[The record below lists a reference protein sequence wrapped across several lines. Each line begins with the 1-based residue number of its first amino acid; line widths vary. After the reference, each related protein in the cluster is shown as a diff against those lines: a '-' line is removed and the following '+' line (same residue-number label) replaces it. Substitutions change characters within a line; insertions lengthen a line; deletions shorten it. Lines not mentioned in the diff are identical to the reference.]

1 MTFAND
7 STYVR
12 PAGHRHPPSI
22 TRCLCWFATALL
34 AAIAVTVP
42 AYAQQGDAASIE
54 GRVVNPG
61 AQNYLSGALIRLRE
75 TGATTSSDSDG
86 SFRFGNLAAGTYNVE
101 LSYIGLDP
109 EVEQVT
115 VSNGEQLFVT
125 IEIGPDTLDEIVT
138 TGIRGAQASAL
149 NEQRTNDNISNI
161 ISSDQ
166 LGRFPDRN
174 IAEAMRRIPG
184 VSIERE
190 EKAGDGR
197 YVSIRGLDSGLN
209 NFKLNGMNV
218 AQQEEDNRRVALDV
232 IQVEAVSK
240 VIVNKTL
247 LPNHDG
253 DGIGGA
259 VELVSAT
266 AFDFNE
272 LYIDVTTEGF
282 YNDFQDELGGKLAG
296 TFATV
301 FGPDDRWGVLVSA
314 AYSDRST
321 AGYGLLNDEDWVSR
335 IEQDDDD
342 PLGAGNTPE
351 VYDFG
356 LLRFDND
363 RENIG
368 VNTAISLQATKDTL
382 LTFKGSFNRLNDF
395 ELNRGIF
402 FVGDD
407 DELYQGGVLD
417 PEGGYTARIYGEYEE
432 SVFRS
437 QSYNLIGE
445 TQRDRWRFDYSAGYS
460 EGIRDEPNDYELSF
474 EKDLST
480 SPILWDRSDDEFPSP
495 VLDPADAAAIADS
508 SGWSLSGNDI
518 DEDTAKD
525 RKTAFTFDATLDT
538 SGSGALQYVKMGLK
552 LQQSKR
558 SLFEANV
565 LDAAGDLLFEED
577 GFRGADVSFSDIG
590 SPYGPIFAIDEGTLG
605 NWREIGFGL
614 VADGTL
620 ENDYIDDGSI
630 PLDEDTYSAT
640 EDILA
645 GYIMAQAN
653 VDKWEFIGG
662 VRIEQTN
669 VSVRNLELIEDD
681 DAGTET
687 LTPIRTKSDYIDVLP
702 RLQINYRA
710 SDELIF
716 RGAVFASLARPE
728 FQFIAGTTEIAIED
742 GTADIFLGNP
752 DLETAFAWNL
762 DFGVEYYYGGIG
774 IISANV
780 FYKTIDNFIFNDDAP
795 ESDGD
800 ASQFANDPRL
810 AGLDIGDVET
820 FINGDT
826 AEVYGL
832 ELNFVR
838 QFTELEGFWGG
849 FGTYINLTLQDSSAD
864 SGLDGRDDVEF
875 FNAPGTIGT
884 AALTYQGT
892 RFQANLAY
900 SYRDDFLFEF
910 SQFQESIYEQ
920 DYDSLDVTFNYDLT
934 DRVRLIFRA
943 ADITDSGDKAIVRRT
958 FGSSNRYLD
967 NSNYN
972 GRNMS
977 FGINARF

>member
-1 MTFAND
+1 MTFANE
-7 STYVR
+7 STFSRRSSYLRLSTPLV
-12 PAGHRHPPSI
+12 G
-22 TRCLCWFATALL
+22 LFG
-34 AAIAVTVP
+34 IAVLFIAAFAAP
-42 AYAQQGDAASIE
+42 AYAQNDNSGSIS
-54 GRVVNPG
+54 GRVINPG
-61 AQNYLSGALIRLRE
+61 TQSYLSGVLLTVRE
-75 TGATTSSDSDG
+75 TGASTSSSGDG
-86 SFRFGNLAAGTYNVE
+86 SFRFANLPAGTYSIELAYIGMESALQEVTLAAGENKTAT
-101 LSYIGLDP
+101 L
-109 EVEQVT
+109 
-115 VSNGEQLFVT
+115 
-125 IEIGPDTLDEIVT
+125 EIGAETLDEVVA

-149 NEQRTNDNISNI
+149 NQQRANDNISNI

-174 IAEAMRRIPG
+174 IAEAMRRVPG
-184 VSIERE
+184 VSIQRE

-259 VELVSAT
+259 VELISAT
-266 AFDFNE
+266 AFDFKE
-272 LYIDVTTEGF
+272 LYIDVTAEGF
-282 YNDFQDELGGKLAG
+282 YNDFQDDLGSKFAG
-296 TFATV
+296 TFANV
-301 FGPDDRWGVLVSA
+301 FGPDDRWGFLISA

-321 AGYGLLNDEDWVSR
+321 AGYGLLNDEDWVSQT
-335 IEQDDDD
+335 EQDDGDA
-342 PLGAGNTPE
+342 LASGNTPE

-363 RENIG
+363 RENVGI
-368 VNTAISLQATKDTL
+368 NTAISLQASDDTL
-382 LTFKGSFNRLNDF
+382 LTFKGSFNRLEDF
-395 ELNRGIF
+395 ELNRGLF

-437 QSYNLIGE
+437 QSYNLIGQ

-474 EKDLST
+474 EKDLGT
-480 SPILWDRSDDEFPSP
+480 SPILWDRSDNEFPSP
-495 VLDPADAAAIADS
+495 ILDAADQAAIADS
-508 SGWSLSGNDI
+508 SGWTLSGNDI

-525 RKTAFTFDATLDT
+525 KKTAFTFDATLDT
-538 SGSGALQYVKMGLK
+538 SGSGPFEYIKMGVK
-552 LQQSKR
+552 FQQSKR

-565 LDAAGDLLFEED
+565 LEADGDLLFEED
-577 GFRGADVSFSDIG
+577 GFRGADVNFSDVG
-590 SPYGPIFAIDEGTLG
+590 SPYGPIFALDEGTLG
-605 NWREIGFGL
+605 NWRDIGFGL
-614 VADGTL
+614 VADGVL
-620 ENDYIDDGSI
+620 DNDYVDDGSI

-640 EDILA
+640 EDVLA
-645 GYIMAQAN
+645 AYIMAQAN

-662 VRIEQTN
+662 VRIEQTD
-669 VSVRNLELIEDD
+669 VSVRNLEIVEDD

-687 LTPIRTKSDYIDVLP
+687 LTPIRTKSDYTEVLP
-702 RLQINYRA
+702 RLQVNYRA
-710 SDELIF
+710 SDDLVF

-752 DLETAFAWNL
+752 DLKTAYAWNV

-780 FYKTIDNFIFNDDAP
+780 FYKSIDDFIFNDDAP
-795 ESDGD
+795 EGD
-800 ASQFANDPRL
+800 ADPSQFANDPRL

-820 FINGDT
+820 FINGKS
-826 AEVYGL
+826 AEVYGV
-832 ELNFVR
+832 ELNFIR
-838 QFTELEGFWGG
+838 QFTDVEGFWGG

-864 SGLDGRDDVEF
+864 SGQDGRDDVEF

-884 AALTYQGT
+884 AALTYQSSK
-892 RFQANLAY
+892 FEANLAY
-900 SYRDDFLFEF
+900 SYRDNFLFGF

-920 DYDSLDVTFNYDLT
+920 DYDSLDFTVNYDLT
-934 DRVRLIFRA
+934 DRMRLVFRA
-943 ADITDSGDKAIVRRT
+943 SDITDDGDKAIVRRT
-958 FGSSNRYLD
+958 FGSSDRFLD

-972 GRNMS
+972 GRNIS
-977 FGINARF
+977 FGVNARF